1 MKTNVYRERSIYM
14 NFNLNYEG
22 FEDYLLKRTDLIDLR
37 NGVHYLFKFP
47 NNRGASVVKYAGSYG
62 YSKDLWEL
70 GVVLFGTSDDIWDL
84 DYETEI
90 TCDVIGCLTDDGVRD
105 LLKRIKELDPI

>member
-1 MKTNVYRERSIYM
+1 M

-22 FEDYLLKRTDLIDLR
+22 FEDYLLKRTDISDLR

-62 YSKDLWEL
+62 CSKDLWEL

-90 TCDVIGCLTDDGVRD
+90 TCDVIGYLTDDGVRD

>member
-1 MKTNVYRERSIYM
+1 M

-22 FEDYLLKRTDLIDLR
+22 FEDYLLKRTDLSDFR

-47 NNRGASVVKYAGSYG
+47 NNRGASVVKNTISYG
-62 YSKDLWEL
+62 YSDDLWEL
-70 GVVLFGTSDDIWDL
+70 GVIRFGTDDDVWAL

-90 TCDVIGCLTDDGVRD
+90 TWDVIGYLTDDGVREF
-105 LLKRIKELDPI
+105 LKRIKELDLI